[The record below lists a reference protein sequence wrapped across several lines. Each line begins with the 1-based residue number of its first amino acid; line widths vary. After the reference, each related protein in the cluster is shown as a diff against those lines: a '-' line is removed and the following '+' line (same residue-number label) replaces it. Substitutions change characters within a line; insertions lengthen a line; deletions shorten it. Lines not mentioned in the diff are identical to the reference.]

1 MWSLKES
8 YNRLSQSK
16 WDALFKSFELSKDVI
31 EFNSS
36 MILLKNS
43 NGIEFNT
50 IIGTYSV
57 DLINKYRFFDYI
69 SPEVVDL
76 CSKIDLLTL
85 HLFGSDLKNH
95 YIKPHIND
103 PIADEM
109 FVNLYGTSA
118 IQIPPVPYEIF
129 DKYLEGSAFSRKVGY
144 FSSSISNIDEGNNA
158 IIKLGLDYI
167 RCFWFFASIDAALLV
182 ASMLGATTII
192 AKNPIVSNIRLLSK
206 IKKMDFIVVESD
218 SEMCDKTNAV
228 EIIDLLTNYCGDG
241 DHPKILLNVDL
252 AIDTYMY
259 KPDITVP
266 ISVVKTNAPGIFSR
280 DELICCEVMDPTLRS
295 KISFSDKVTMF
306 NGFFTAYCSVETG
319 NAAIKQFLEKKDMKK
334 VMYS

>member
-95 YIKPHIND
+95 YIFDLKELSGVLYKIFFHLFQEPNVLH
-103 PIADEM
+103 
-109 FVNLYGTSA
+109 FVQYKFCL
-118 IQIPPVPYEIF
+118 
-129 DKYLEGSAFSRKVGY
+129 
-144 FSSSISNIDEGNNA
+144 
-158 IIKLGLDYI
+158 
-167 RCFWFFASIDAALLV
+167 
-182 ASMLGATTII
+182 
-192 AKNPIVSNIRLLSK
+192 
-206 IKKMDFIVVESD
+206 
-218 SEMCDKTNAV
+218 
-228 EIIDLLTNYCGDG
+228 
-241 DHPKILLNVDL
+241 HP
-252 AIDTYMY
+252 
-259 KPDITVP
+259 
-266 ISVVKTNAPGIFSR
+266 
-280 DELICCEVMDPTLRS
+280 
-295 KISFSDKVTMF
+295 
-306 NGFFTAYCSVETG
+306 
-319 NAAIKQFLEKKDMKK
+319 
-334 VMYS
+334 